1 MTTVRRVVIDPGV
14 ESENRMQLDLTGK
27 VALVTGGTRGI
38 GHDICR
44 AFIDTG
50 AKVALCSRDG
60 AAAEQVASTFG
71 EGTRGYACDVGVA
84 SQVEALA
91 DSIDKD
97 FGKIDVLVNNA
108 GFTKDNLLF
117 RLTEADWDSVIDT
130 NLKGAFL
137 MTKYAAR
144 GMIKRRWGRVI
155 NITSVVGLNGNKGQ
169 SNYSASKAGI
179 IGFTKSVAKELASRN
194 VLVNAVAPGFVETEL
209 TQGISPEAKK
219 YFLDNI
225 PLGRLG
231 QGPDI
236 AAAVLFLASDLASY
250 ITGQVLVVDGGMVM

>member
-1 MTTVRRVVIDPGV
+1 MTRRAAIDPALQSGTRI
-14 ESENRMQLDLTGK
+14 SLDLTGR

-44 AFIDTG
+44 AFIDAG
-50 AKVALCSRDG
+50 AKVALCSRDR
-60 AAAEQVASTFG
+60 AAAEQVASAFG

-91 DSIDKD
+91 DNVDKE

-117 RLTEADWDSVIDT
+117 RITEADWDAVIDT

-194 VLVNAVAPGFVETEL
+194 VLVNAVAPGYVETEL
-209 TQGISPEAKK
+209 TQGISPEAKQ

>member
-1 MTTVRRVVIDPGV
+1 MK
-14 ESENRMQLDLTGK
+14 LDLTGK

-44 AFIDTG
+44 ALAGAG
-50 AKVALCSRDG
+50 AKVALCARD
-60 AAAEQVASTFG
+60 AAKAQQVAAEFAG
-71 EGTRGYACDVGVA
+71 GAKGYGCDVGIA
-84 SQVEALA
+84 KQVEALA
-91 DSIDKD
+91 DAVDKD
-97 FGKIDVLVNNA
+97 FGQIDILVNNA

-117 RLTEADWDSVIDT
+117 RITEADWDSVIDT

-155 NITSVVGLNGNKGQ
+155 NISSVVGLNGNKGQ

-194 VLVNAVAPGFVETEL
+194 VLVNAVAPGYVETEL
-209 TQGISPEAKK
+209 TKGISPEAKQ

-231 QGPDI
+231 QGSDI
-236 AAAVLFLASDLASY
+236 AGAVLFLASDLASY

>member
-1 MTTVRRVVIDPGV
+1 MK
-14 ESENRMQLDLTGK
+14 LDRSGK

-38 GHDICR
+38 GHGICR
-44 AFIDTG
+44 VLGDAG
-50 AKVALCSRDG
+50 AKVAICSRDAG
-60 AAAEQVASTFG
+60 KAQEVAAAFG
-71 EGTRGYACDVGVA
+71 RGAKGYGCDVGVA
-84 SQVEALA
+84 AQVEAFA
-91 DSIDKD
+91 NAVEKD
-97 FGKIDVLVNNA
+97 FGQIDVLVNNA

-117 RLTEADWDSVIDT
+117 RITEADWDSVIDT

-144 GMIKRRWGRVI
+144 GMSKRRWGRRI
-155 NITSVVGLNGNKGQ
+155 NIGSVVGLNGNKGQ

-179 IGFTKSVAKELASRN
+179 IGFTKSVAKELPSRN
-194 VLVNAVAPGFVETEL
+194 VLPNAVAPGYVETEL

-225 PLGRLG
+225 PQGRLG
-231 QGPDI
+231 QGSDI
-236 AAAVLFLASDLASY
+236 AGAVLFLASDLASY

>member
-1 MTTVRRVVIDPGV
+1 MTMTRRAEIDPAVQSG
-14 ESENRMQLDLTGK
+14 NRMQLDLTGK

-44 AFIDTG
+44 AFVEAG
-50 AKVALCSRDG
+50 ANVALCSRDG
-60 AAAEQVASTFG
+60 AAAEQTASG
-71 EGTRGYACDVGVA
+71 LGQGTRGYACDVGIA
-84 SQVEALA
+84 SQVEAFA
-91 DSIDKD
+91 KRVDKD
-97 FGKIDVLVNNA
+97 FGHIDVLVNNA

-117 RLTEADWDSVIDT
+117 LLTEADWDSVVDT
-130 NLKGAFL
+130 NLKGTFL

-194 VLVNAVAPGFVETEL
+194 VLVNAVAPGYVETEL
-209 TQGISPEAKK
+209 TQGISAEAKA
-219 YFLDNI
+219 YSLNAI
-225 PLGRLG
+225 PMGRLG
-231 QGPDI
+231 CGADI
-236 AAAVLFLASDLASY
+236 AH
-250 ITGQVLVVDGGMVM
+250 